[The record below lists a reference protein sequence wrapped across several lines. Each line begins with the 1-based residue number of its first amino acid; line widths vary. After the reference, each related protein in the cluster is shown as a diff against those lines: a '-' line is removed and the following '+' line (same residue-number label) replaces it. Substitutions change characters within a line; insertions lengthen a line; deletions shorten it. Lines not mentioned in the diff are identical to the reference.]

1 MLTIFYRLKGMTA
14 VGTLKLKW
22 SSYFLAIDKGLAA
35 DFAFELSTT
44 TSIVVDVLMRSSA
57 KRARDIFRNSTVL
70 TFLSFYRFH
79 GFAITEQVVFVPES
93 PVLFDEGFDDRK
105 LISEEF
111 LVLRTVDFIMSPLFQ
126 RNISADK
133 ENKPADLLILFLN
146 DVK

>member
-1 MLTIFYRLKGMTA
+1 MQ
-14 VGTLKLKW
+14 TLIPK
-22 SSYFLAIDKGLAA
+22 
-35 DFAFELSTT
+35 ST
-44 TSIVVDVLMRSSA
+44 L
-57 KRARDIFRNSTVL
+57 L

-111 LVLRTVDFIMSPLFQ
+111 LVLRAVDFIMSPLFQ

>member
-1 MLTIFYRLKGMTA
+1 MTA
-14 VGTLKLKW
+14 VRALKFKW
-22 SSYFLAIDKGLAA
+22 SCHFFTVDKGLTA

-44 TSIVVDVLMRSSA
+44 TSIVVDVLMWSPA
-57 KRARDIFRNSTVL
+57 KRAHDIFRNGAGL
-70 TFLSFYRFH
+70 TFVSFDWFH
-79 GFAITEQVVFVPES
+79 GFSVTESVVLVPEY
-93 PVLFDEGFDDRK
+93 PVLFDEGLDDRK

-111 LVLRTVDFIMSPLFQ
+111 LVLRAVDFIMSPLFQ

>member
-1 MLTIFYRLKGMTA
+1 MTA
-14 VGTLKLKW
+14 VRALKFKW
-22 SSYFLAIDKGLAA
+22 SCHFFTVDKGLTA
-35 DFAFELSTT
+35 DFAFELSTA
-44 TSIVVDVLMRSSA
+44 TSIIVDVLMGSST
-57 KRARDIFRNSTVL
+57 KRTYGLLRNGAGL
-70 TFLSFYRFH
+70 TLLSFDRFH

-146 DVK
+146 DSK

>member
-1 MLTIFYRLKGMTA
+1 MTA
-14 VGTLKLKW
+14 VRALKFKW
-22 SSYFLAIDKGLAA
+22 SCHFFTVDKGLTA

-93 PVLFDEGFDDRK
+93 PVLFDEGFDDGK

-111 LVLRTVDFIMSPLFQ
+111 LIFGAVEFVMSPLFQ
-126 RNISADK
+126 RDISADK
-133 ENKPADLLILFLN
+133 I
-146 DVK
+146 

>member
-57 KRARDIFRNSTVL
+57 KRARDIFRNSTVF